1 MGFTSLWAEMR
12 LRIKQ
17 DQHGISNVIV
27 VMLGLVIL
35 VTIVANVILWSYQM
49 NQLDWEKMQEDI
61 SVVNVTRITETWSY
75 NPSEYALGG
84 STSNVS
90 GSVSDLTSNDGVYMT
105 FRSCYSGT
113 DTSDFIDQTCDSYP
127 PSAKGTHN
135 NFAAQQAGPD
145 STYDTL
151 TESGASIEDYVDNNT
166 SNMDNSTDVGSHS
179 NFENQKAKDSSYD
192 TLTEDDVGGGTV
204 WLWQEDTGGYGSTS
218 SYETYQFWNS
228 WTTNST
234 TSGTVTKIG
243 IYVFADPGNSPQ
255 VKLGIYDDSGG
266 SPNNLLGETNAAT
279 ITGAG
284 WLDLDIVGGG
294 VSISTSTTY
303 HVAHITDIAPF
314 TQWRYR
320 KTASPVSDYRTGR
333 VWPNLFD
340 PAGMTPSS
348 SSYRYGAYRVGYD
361 EPSNY
366 RLDQEIQWTSVI
378 DFLSTE
384 RLCIYA
390 GILGDEDL
398 RVDNWNGTGWEN
410 IATDLTPSSWNNCT
424 VSLTSTTFTIRFNGG
439 NETGDTAQDQWQ
451 IDASLLRFEGAG
463 SKEDAVDLQSD
474 VDGSSDVGTHSDFD
488 AMKTKDGYD
497 TLTEENTAG
506 SSNSTLLDDGF
517 ETADWDA
524 NWDAI
529 PHNWWE
535 DNWHDPHSGSASAWA
550 ANGDEGYFTCD
561 NLDASGASAI
571 YVDFW
576 FRKDDTESTDFT
588 LYYYD
593 GSNYH
598 LIDELDN
605 NGPDNT
611 WLHYTEKV
619 TDNQYFVSNFR
630 IRFDATLEGGG
641 PGGEEVWIDDVLIK
655 KEIQIGDN
663 YELDLEVQWTDV
675 PYLLPNENLSIYGG
689 AIGAEDI
696 KVDVWNGT
704 GWETVFTDLS
714 SGWNNVSITDWL
726 TTSNFTIRFKGGTET
741 GDPSQNTWNVDV
753 ALIHMWNTIDN
764 CEVNLEVQWTNAAY
778 GELNE
783 ELCVK
788 TGTFSGSE
796 DLQVKV
802 RSGGSWVWVMNLT
815 SSQWNNVSVTS
826 YLTGSTFTIQFLGGT
841 ETSDSTQDNWDIDV
855 TLLHVWS
862 HEYIME
868 VEFIGSSN
876 TEDWTQLNWTI
887 DSAWTIGSVDVT
899 LQLYNYTLGSYPT
912 SGNGYMN
919 YTSSAIENTD
929 ETKNQIISVN
939 PISCRNATGYWK
951 MKVKGVKTTD
961 TQFDFKAD
969 WIEYKAIKAIK
980 AGGTSFTFENTGSLT
995 CHLVSLWI
1003 INSTVHQRHDIDVFI
1018 NSGETYTYIRDDI
1031 DLPDGQCTVK
1041 VVTERGNTGVYS
1053 II

>member
-1 MGFTSLWAEMR
+1 
-12 LRIKQ
+12 
-17 DQHGISNVIV
+17 
-27 VMLGLVIL
+27 
-35 VTIVANVILWSYQM
+35 
-49 NQLDWEKMQEDI
+49 
-61 SVVNVTRITETWSY
+61 
-75 NPSEYALGG
+75 
-84 STSNVS
+84 
-90 GSVSDLTSNDGVYMT
+90 
-105 FRSCYSGT
+105 
-113 DTSDFIDQTCDSYP
+113 
-127 PSAKGTHN
+127 
-135 NFAAQQAGPD
+135 
-145 STYDTL
+145 
-151 TESGASIEDYVDNNT
+151 
-166 SNMDNSTDVGSHS
+166 
-179 NFENQKAKDSSYD
+179 
-192 TLTEDDVGGGTV
+192 
-204 WLWQEDTGGYGSTS
+204 
-218 SYETYQFWNS
+218 
-228 WTTNST
+228 
-234 TSGTVTKIG
+234 
-243 IYVFADPGNSPQ
+243 
-255 VKLGIYDDSGG
+255 
-266 SPNNLLGETNAAT
+266 
-279 ITGAG
+279 
-284 WLDLDIVGGG
+284 
-294 VSISTSTTY
+294 
-303 HVAHITDIAPF
+303 
-314 TQWRYR
+314 
-320 KTASPVSDYRTGR
+320 
-333 VWPNLFD
+333 
-340 PAGMTPSS
+340 
-348 SSYRYGAYRVGYD
+348 
-361 EPSNY
+361 
-366 RLDQEIQWTSVI
+366 
-378 DFLSTE
+378 
-384 RLCIYA
+384 
-390 GILGDEDL
+390 
-398 RVDNWNGTGWEN
+398 
-410 IATDLTPSSWNNCT
+410 
-424 VSLTSTTFTIRFNGG
+424 
-439 NETGDTAQDQWQ
+439 
-451 IDASLLRFEGAG
+451 
-463 SKEDAVDLQSD
+463 LQSD

-517 ETADWDA
+517 EAADWDA
-524 NWDAI
+524 NWDDI

-550 ANGDEGYFTCD
+550 QDFWEGYFTCD

-576 FRKDDTESTDFT
+576 FRKRNTDATDFT